1 MKNARKEFTL
11 IELLVVIAI
20 IAILAGMLL
29 PALGAAREKARRI
42 NCAGNLKQ
50 IGLSC
55 KMYANDYNEWF
66 PTANSTE
73 VKAMSAV
80 NITATAGSFN
90 MMMTSKY
97 LDAAKIY
104 TCPSGRNNAS
114 TTTNIAAANYDYVY
128 GGEWRNEST
137 IGSDTWLARDFGT
150 AACAGSVADATDATN
165 HTTFNH
171 SGDFGNFVFGD
182 GHVSGYQ
189 GKGGIW
195 LTTGNAK
202 NPFPN

>member
-55 KMYANDYNEWF
+55 KMYANDYNECF
-66 PTANSTE
+66 PSTTSTKPAIGGIILTNSL
-73 VKAMSAV
+73 AP
-80 NITATAGSFN
+80 FN
-90 MMMTSKY
+90 LMMTNKY

-104 TCPSGRNNAS
+104 VCPSGGNS
-114 TTTNIAAANYDYVY
+114 PTTNTYLAAGNFDYVY
-128 GGEWRNEST
+128 GGNVQSEST
-137 IGSDTWLARDFGT
+137 IGSDTWLARDFG
-150 AACAGSVADATDATN
+150 GIGYVTDAGQTPNNTLN
-165 HTTFNH
+165 HN
-171 SGDFGNFVFGD
+171 GDFGNFVFGD
-182 GHVSGYQ
+182 GHVSGFQ
-189 GKGGIW
+189 GKTGVW
-195 LTTGNAK
+195 LNTTNAK
-202 NPFPN
+202 NPVP

>member
-55 KMYANDYNEWF
+55 KMYANDYNELF
-66 PTANSTE
+66 PSTVSTKTTNALMKVITNSQPQ
-73 VKAMSAV
+73 
-80 NITATAGSFN
+80 FN
-90 MMMTSKY
+90 LMMTSKY

-104 TCPSGRNNAS
+104 VCPSGQNNAS
-114 TTTNIAAANYDYVY
+114 QTTALANGNFDYIY
-128 GGEWRNEST
+128 GGNAQSETT
-137 IGSDTWLARDFGT
+137 IGSDTWMARDYGANDGT
-150 AACAGSVADATDATN
+150 ADSGQLPAPGTN
-165 HTTFNH
+165 NH
-171 SGDFGNFVFGD
+171 SGDFGNFAFGD

-189 GKGGIW
+189 GKSGVW
-195 LTTGNAK
+195 LNTNNAK
-202 NPFPN
+202 NPNP

>member
-55 KMYANDYNEWF
+55 KMYANDYNEYF
-66 PTANSTE
+66 PTTSSAAVVLTSITLANS
-73 VKAMSAV
+73 V
-80 NITATAGSFN
+80 NPFN
-90 MMMTSKY
+90 SMMTSKY

-104 TCPSGRNNAS
+104 VCPSGQNSAS
-114 TTTNIAAANYDYVY
+114 TTTTLVLGQFDYVY
-128 GGEWRNEST
+128 GGNNRSEST
-137 IGSDTWLARDFGT
+137 VGSDTWMVRDY
-150 AACAGSVADATDATN
+150 GSTTGGYVADAGQTPNNTL
-165 HTTFNH
+165 NH

-189 GKGGIW
+189 GKTGVW
-195 LTTGNAK
+195 LNTNNAK
-202 NPFPN
+202 NPVP

>member
-55 KMYANDYNEWF
+55 KMYANDYNEYF
-66 PTANSTE
+66 PTTLATRPAANTPNTTLANSGN
-73 VKAMSAV
+73 A
-80 NITATAGSFN
+80 FN
-90 MMMTSKY
+90 LMMTSKY

-104 TCPSGRNNAS
+104 VCPSGNNQAS
-114 TTTNIAAANYDYVY
+114 ITTILTTKQYDYVY
-128 GGEWRNEST
+128 GGDCQTETT
-137 IGSDTWLARDFGT
+137 IGSDTWLARDFG
-150 AACAGSVADATDATN
+150 GVGYITDGTSQ
-165 HTTFNH
+165 TKNH

-182 GHVSGYQ
+182 GHVSGFQ
-189 GKGGIW
+189 GKNGVW
-195 LTTGNAK
+195 LNTANAK
-202 NPFPN
+202 NP